1 MRPLAPLA
9 LALCLGVSGTSVV
22 AQGPL
27 ARSVTAEATRL
38 AAGAEPRLDCHEH
51 TDGIEVRWSELAP
64 LIVGRDVTVR
74 LADGSSFRG
83 ELLVVRDDALVV
95 AGAGRTAAKAV
106 NGSGAI
112 ERSLVQRII
121 VRKTTGA
128 WGRHLGTV
136 IGVMTGLLVG
146 GYVTGQV
153 ADSAGVGSPL
163 FLTLASGMTVAGYY
177 TGRQLDT
184 RVTVIRIVPDRP
196 QQRDRHL
203 PCRPRLSSSAR

>member
-1 MRPLAPLA
+1 MRPLVSLA
-9 LALCLGVSGTSVV
+9 LALCLGVSSTSVV

-38 AAGAEPRLDCHEH
+38 AAAPAPQLDHHEH

-74 LADGSSFRG
+74 LADGSSVRG
-83 ELLVVRDDALVV
+83 EILVVREDALVV
-95 AGAGRTAAKAV
+95 ARAGRTAAKAV
-106 NGSGAI
+106 SGSDGAI
-112 ERSLVQRII
+112 DKSLVQRIT

-128 WGRHLGTV
+128 WGRHLGVV

-153 ADSAGVGSPL
+153 ADSAGVGIPM
-163 FLTLASGMTVAGYY
+163 FLTLASGITVAGYY

-184 RVTVIRIVPDRP
+184 RVTVIRVVPDRP
-196 QQRDRHL
+196 Q
-203 PCRPRLSSSAR
+203 P